1 MRAASVSPDL
11 SFEAVGLRLSR
22 PTFVLCLLISLLTSP
37 ASAQGGLE
45 PLEIT
50 TASGPHSFQV
60 EIANNEASREKG
72 LMYRRFM
79 PADRG
84 MLFEF
89 ERDEPVAFWMK
100 NTLIPL
106 DMIFIGADGAVVD
119 VHERAVPLSLDPIE
133 SKVPARAVLEVN
145 GGTVARLGLKVG
157 DVVHYAFFGN
167 AVSAE

>member
-1 MRAASVSPDL
+1 MP
-11 SFEAVGLRLSR
+11 AVIEESDQKEKCAGRDAM
-22 PTFVLCLLISLLTSP
+22 VEHLIDGALNRNRSERENSEHYEP
-37 ASAQGGLE
+37 QMAQ
-45 PLEIT
+45 
-50 TASGPHSFQV
+50 
-60 EIANNEASREKG
+60 G
-72 LMYRRFM
+72 LMYRRTLA
-79 PADRG
+79 PDAG
-84 MLFEF
+84 MLF
-89 ERDEPVAFWMK
+89 DYGAPQPVAFWMK